1 MAVRSSRLIL
11 SVLALLTMVGL
22 LAISCSKESPTSPT
36 SPASAASSGKATISG
51 TLVNATPQGEAGDP
65 LPGVTVRAAGTRQST
80 QTDEGGRFTLSD
92 LPAGQVTLEFRGPG
106 FQSGI
111 TVNALAGQ
119 TTRVT
124 VALNRGR
131 STVTLLPRSEGT
143 RTPTPTGT
151 LTPRPTRTPESE
163 DEERT
168 RTPTPTGTLTPR
180 PTRTPESED
189 EERTRTP
196 TPTGTITP
204 APTRTPENERD

>member
-1 MAVRSSRLIL
+1 MTVRSPVYRL
-11 SVLALLTMVGL
+11 VLASITALGFAGL
-22 LAISCSKESPTSPT
+22 FAISCSKSESPTSPT
-36 SPASAASSGKATISG
+36 MASASGRATISG
-51 TLVNATPQGEAGDP
+51 TLVNATPQGQAGDP
-65 LPGVTVRAAGTRQST
+65 LPGVTVRATATRQST

-111 TVNALAGQ
+111 TVNTLAGQ

-131 STVTLLPRSEGT
+131 STVTLLPRSEDN

-151 LTPRPTRTPESE
+151 ITPNTPRPTRTPENDDE
-163 DEERT
+163 D
-168 RTPTPTGTLTPR
+168 
-180 PTRTPESED
+180 
-189 EERTRTP
+189 RTRTP

-204 APTRTPENERD
+204 APTRTPEGERD